1 MKSFLF
7 IAYRAYC
14 YNPPM
19 GRRYVCPSE
28 VGIIQA
34 DDEWSAKWNVIQK
47 YKAVD
52 AVVKEIN
59 DSGIY
64 FKILDSTPLWSED

>member
-7 IAYRAYC
+7 IAYKAYC

-19 GRRYVCPSE
+19 GKRYLCPNE
-28 VGIIQA
+28 VGIIKA

-47 YKAVD
+47 YNAQD
-52 AVVKEIN
+52 AVVKEIKDVGVYFEIV
-59 DSGIY
+59 DSDP
-64 FKILDSTPLWSED
+64 F